1 MLSVSMMT
9 TLNRVPKKHCLTFL
23 LSIRPKREPSISN
36 VSPVW
41 FHPQLPTKLNNQSLS
56 LSMKKALNKHS
67 IHFKKTTQ
75 LSCQEKTTIKE
86 NSKSSDLKN
95 CPQKMS
101 RSNSKNFRQTIGRCP
116 TNSKVQK
123 SEELFRL
130 SRYLKWQRID
140 FMLSCLIRS
149 SGKNRKKEKRSQPET
164 QLTLCLM

>member
-1 MLSVSMMT
+1 MT
-9 TLNRVPKKHCLTFL
+9 TLNRVPKKHCMKFL
-23 LSIRPKREPSISN
+23 LSILPKSEPSISN

-41 FHPQLPTKLNNQSLS
+41 CHPHLPTKLNNQSLS
-56 LSMKKALNKHS
+56 LWMKLTLNKHS

-95 CPQKMS
+95 CSQKMS
-101 RSNSKNFRQTIGRCP
+101 RSNSKNFIQTIGRCP
-116 TNSKVQK
+116 TNPKAQK
-123 SEELFRL
+123 SEKPSRL

-149 SGKNRKKEKRSQPET
+149 SGKNRKKEKSSRPET